1 MKLVHLN
8 SVKKLPRLVFVL
20 GGAAS
25 GKSEFAEK
33 LTRASDLTPIY
44 VATGRV
50 WDDEQK
56 KRVGI
61 HQSRRD
67 AAWQTVE
74 APVELA
80 AVVAAGQPNQAL
92 LVDCATM
99 WLTNLR
105 MDDLPIPPAL
115 ETLLEALAKSAA
127 PIVIVSNEVGQGI
140 VPENAMARAF
150 REHQGRCNI
159 ALADQADV
167 VVHVVAGL
175 PMLLKGELG

>member
-99 WLTNLR
+99 WLTNLM
-105 MDDLPIPPAL
+105 MDDD
-115 ETLLEALAKSAA
+115 TLQEALAKSAA